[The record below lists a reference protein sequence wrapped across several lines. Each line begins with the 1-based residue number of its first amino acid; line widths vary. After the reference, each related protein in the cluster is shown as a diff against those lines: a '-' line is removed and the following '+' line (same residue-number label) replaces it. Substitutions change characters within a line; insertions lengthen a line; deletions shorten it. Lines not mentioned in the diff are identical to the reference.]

1 MNVVFFDLLMYIFY
15 RFMGVVF
22 MVALKAYYDGKGFI
36 PLSDL
41 KFKPKQTAIIVIED
55 ETSEPKKTSCKGI
68 ANSYAK
74 KELIQLEDETI
85 SSAFSGE

>member
-1 MNVVFFDLLMYIFY
+1 M
-15 RFMGVVF
+15 
-22 MVALKAYYDGKGFI
+22 
-36 PLSDL
+36 SDL